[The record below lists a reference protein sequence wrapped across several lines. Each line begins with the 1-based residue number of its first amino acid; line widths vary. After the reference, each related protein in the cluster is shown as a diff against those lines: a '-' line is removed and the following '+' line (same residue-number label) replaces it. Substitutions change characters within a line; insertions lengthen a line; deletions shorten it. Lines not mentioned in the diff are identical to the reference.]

1 MYINKRIHSNNI
13 RLRENLEVPT
23 CRTAT
28 YYVPFT
34 IDLSTLGTRL
44 VQTQEIVKR
53 SLALRM
59 VQNWN
64 YVTKNYNHVGD

>member
-13 RLRENLEVPT
+13 RLTENLEVPT

-44 VQTQEIVKR
+44 VQTQENSKTLTSFKHGAKLELCHQELQPCR
-53 SLALRM
+53 
-59 VQNWN
+59 
-64 YVTKNYNHVGD
+64 